1 MKRIAAAA
9 VVLGAFALAAGAAQ
23 SSKGAPTSAKAETV
37 NLTVWAPWTAREL
50 NEFKKVVAEYD
61 KARPNVEVKVVGNI
75 SDDKI
80 TTAIRAGNA
89 PDVVTSWSSD
99 NVGAYCGSGAWMNL
113 GPMLSRARAKLRRRA
128 GVDGAAT

>member
-23 SSKGAPTSAKAETV
+23 GSKIAPTAAKAEAV

-50 NEFKKVVAEYD
+50 NEFKKVVAMYD
-61 KARPNVEVKVVGNI
+61 KAHAGVNVKVVGNI

-80 TTAIRAGNA
+80 TAAIRAGKV
-89 PDVVTSWSSD
+89 PDVVISWSSD
-99 NVGAYCGSGAWMNL
+99 NVGAL
-113 GPMLSRARAKLRRRA
+113 
-128 GVDGAAT
+128 